1 MHAPNASGEMACVL
15 DKTKAY
21 LQRNVGEIT
30 PDGTGG
36 SLHVKS
42 GLDILPNALISMG
55 EFNKRKLENRE
66 GY

>member
-1 MHAPNASGEMACVL
+1 MLPMPVGRWPVCWTRLRLPPEE
-15 DKTKAY
+15 
-21 LQRNVGEIT
+21 RIGEIT

-42 GLDILPNALISMG
+42 GLDILPNAPISMG
-55 EFNKRKLENRE
+55 ELNKRKLEIRE